1 MSSPDFLEGCVPA
14 GEFATSLKKTYR
26 TIHRWMSEPDGLPY
40 LKLGRDRYI
49 HIETARQ
56 WLFSRRTR
64 RRNSPRPSRAK
75 APPTPI
81 TRRLATDEAAIR
93 RNAERCPEGRRLHF
107 SGRQICGRV
116 RR

>member
-56 WLFSRRTR
+56 WLFGRRAR
-64 RRNSPRPSRAK
+64 RRNPPRPSRAI
-75 APPTPI
+75 APPI
-81 TRRLATDEAAIR
+81 TRRLAPTKPLSADSKRRPLKAAL
-93 RNAERCPEGRRLHF
+93 AFSMGRA
-107 SGRQICGRV
+107 G
-116 RR
+116 

>member
-56 WLFSRRTR
+56 WLFRRRTR
-64 RRNSPRPSRAK
+64 RRNPPRPSRAK
-75 APPTPI
+75 APPI
-81 TRRLATDEAAIR
+81 TRRPR
-93 RNAERCPEGRRLHF
+93 RPRRL
-107 SGRQICGRV
+107 SPTDATI
-116 RR
+116 

>member
-49 HIETARQ
+49 HIQTARQ

-64 RRNSPRPSRAK
+64 GE
-75 APPTPI
+75 
-81 TRRLATDEAAIR
+81 TR
-93 RNAERCPEGRRLHF
+93 
-107 SGRQICGRV
+107 RV
-116 RR
+116 RREPKRPLPLSLPASHPTKPLSAE

>member
-14 GEFATSLKKTYR
+14 GKFATSLKKTYR

-64 RRNSPRPSRAK
+64 RRNPPRPARAK
-75 APPTPI
+75 DAPYHSPPSP
-81 TRRLATDEAAIR
+81 LATEEAAR
-93 RNAERCPEGRRLHF
+93 
-107 SGRQICGRV
+107 
-116 RR
+116 

>member
-1 MSSPDFLEGCVPA
+1 MSSSDFLEGCVPA

-40 LKLGRDRYI
+40 LKL

-64 RRNSPRPSRAK
+64 RRNPPRPSRAK
-75 APPTPI
+75 ALPTPI
-81 TRRLATDEAAIR
+81 TRRLATDETGIR
-93 RNAERCPEGRRLHF
+93 
-107 SGRQICGRV
+107 
-116 RR
+116 